1 MAQDYQEKYSPVR
14 TVLISQPKP
23 QRSPYFEL
31 EEKYGLQIDWRPFI
45 HVEPV
50 TEKEFRKERVRPNE
64 YEAIIFTSRTAIDH
78 FFRLCEEMRVEMPKD
93 TRYFCLSESTAVYLQ
108 NFIEYRK
115 RKVFYGQRTIQDL
128 KSQLVKH
135 RNKAKFLLPTSNLGS
150 QNVVDFLEQLK
161 IDYDKVV
168 THRSVSS
175 DLSDLSDVTYDIL
188 VFFSPLGIESLYENF
203 PDFKQNETRLAVWGS
218 RTLKAVTDK
227 GLYANIQAPTPDT
240 PSMTM
245 AIKKYLG
252 KVG

>member
-227 GLYANIQAPTPDT
+227 GLYANIQAPSPDT